1 LFRPEGRPAFGQP
14 TRRLKRPLSEGGF
27 RDRKPRG
34 HMTGD
39 RWTFLVV
46 RGEGVRQYS
55 VSRRT
60 LRASLGLAV
69 LGVVLFVG
77 FAVSAA
83 FDATAHI
90 QVRNLEARNESL
102 VQELAEFRARVG
114 DLESTLDVLSEQD
127 AQFRTLAGLDAIDA
141 EVMQVGV
148 GGPGLGT
155 PESYPL
161 WSIDSTATQTAFAVS
176 YDLNALERR
185 ARLLSASLE
194 EATDSL
200 ESHRDLLESTPSILP
215 TSGWLSSSFSQSRM
229 HPIHNR
235 PLPHEGIDISAPEGT
250 PIFAAANGRVVRAGW
265 AVGYGLT
272 VEIDH
277 GFGFSTLYG
286 HASKLLVKRGQVV
299 DRGDVIAQV
308 GRTGIATSSHV
319 HYEVSVNGTPRNPSD
334 FILPKVVP

>member
-1 LFRPEGRPAFGQP
+1 MAFGRPP
-14 TRRLKRPLSEGGF
+14 RPLDNLSQGGF

-34 HMTGD
+34 QMTGD

-46 RGEGVRQYS
+46 RGEDVRQFS
-55 VSRRT
+55 LSRRT
-60 LRASLGLAV
+60 LRASAGLGVLGLI
-69 LGVVLFVG
+69 LFVT
-77 FAVSAA
+77 FAVSTA
-83 FDATAHI
+83 FDTTAHL
-90 QVRNLEARNESL
+90 QVRNLETRNHAL
-102 VQELAEFRARVG
+102 VRELADFRSRVG

-127 AQFRTLAGLDAIDA
+127 AQYRTLAGLDAIDA
-141 EVMQVGV
+141 EIMQVGV
-148 GGPGLGT
+148 GGPGLGS

-161 WSIDSTATQTAFAVS
+161 WSVDSTATQTAFALS

-185 ARLLSASLE
+185 ARLLSASLA

-200 ESHRDLLESTPSILP
+200 EAHRELLESTPSILP

-229 HPIHNR
+229 HPVHNR
-235 PLPHEGIDISAPEGT
+235 PLPHEGVDISAPEGT
-250 PIFAAANGRVVRAGW
+250 PIFAAARGRVVRAGW

-286 HASKLLVKRGQVV
+286 HASKLLVKRGQMVA
-299 DRGDVIAQV
+299 RGDVIAQV

-319 HYEVSVNGTPRNPSD
+319 HYEVSVNGKPRNPSEY
-334 FILPKVVP
+334 ILPNVVP